1 MRVTRDSGFQFAL
14 VKEILDPSA
23 EKRQIEEKIKAVEEW
38 NKLLEEKAARQEIE
52 VYQQSKS
59 HPIPIRTPENDRIAQ
74 LSLNLD
80 EIAFPAACST
90 SHDDRSGRE
99 SDRPAPR
106 VY

>member
-1 MRVTRDSGFQFAL
+1 MPVPRDSGFQFAL
-14 VKEILDPSA
+14 VKEILDPNA

-90 SHDDRSGRE
+90 SHDDRNGRE